1 MNNYDKT
8 LNAEALSDDE
18 RLAYKYK
25 FLRDKFIYN
34 FDKGSRILKIT
45 KIIATVI
52 FLIFTVCGIAIS
64 HKTHHEVQWLQAW
77 IILIFLNIII
87 FVIADYSR
95 YLVES
100 KVIPYLKDDK
110 QLEFG
115 EYDIFLEDIDGEN
128 DEEEEK
134 DNEESEEY

>member
-25 FLRDKFIYN
+25 FLRDKIIYN

-87 FVIADYSR
+87 FVIADYSK

-100 KVIPYLKDDK
+100 KVIPYLNDDK

>member
-25 FLRDKFIYN
+25 FLRDKIIYN

-87 FVIADYSR
+87 FVIADYSK